1 MFILWLTL
9 QLLVAAG
16 GAAYILF
23 AGRKRDSAATQG
35 WRQRWL
41 LAGVLPGLAAVGWLA
56 GGHYAEEKDAAMR
69 AEVLLRT
76 MALAGTVDP
85 ELVKALTFTSSDTTN
100 PAFRTLRGQMIA
112 FARAVRQRSVYSMVI
127 RNGVILFGPESLPVG
142 DPLASA
148 PGTMYEQPR
157 PEDWNA
163 LRNGTVAVFGPVTDE
178 YGTFVSAVAPVTDGR
193 TGEVLMVIGCDT
205 LAEDWG
211 AEVARQRAIPI
222 QITTVLM
229 LMVLGGI
236 RLASHA
242 RDLESQARELEASR
256 SAAVRHLE
264 EARAAE
270 VQLRKLS
277 CAVEQSPACV
287 VITDLKGQIEY
298 VNPKFTEVTGYSFQE
313 AVGQN
318 PRVLK
323 SGHMPPEG
331 YRELWQTITSG
342 REWRGEFQ
350 NRKKD
355 GELYWELASISPIRD
370 SAGVITHFLAV
381 KEDITARK
389 QAEAFAQSAQSQ
401 VEDVNLQLEMAIGRA
416 NGLAVQAEMASIA
429 KSQFL
434 ASMSHE
440 IRTPM
445 NGVIGMTGL
454 LLDTPLN
461 SEQRRYAQVVR
472 SSAESLLSLINDI
485 LDFSKI
491 EAKRLELEL
500 LDFDLAATMEDA
512 VELLAFRASEKGL
525 ELTCLVEPDVP
536 CALRGDPGRLR
547 QIVLNLAGNALKFT
561 HKGEIS
567 IRVRL
572 HSREADRVTLRFAV
586 RDTGIGI
593 PADKIGLLFNKFS
606 QVDASTTRQYG
617 GTGLGLAI
625 SKQLSELMGGEI
637 GVDSVEGKGSEFWFT
652 ARLEPQPEG
661 AGTVAPSG
669 EELRGVRVLIV
680 DDNATN
686 REILNTRLTSW
697 GMGATEAAEGS
708 HALQLLRLALEE
720 GEPYRLAVVDR
731 QMPGMDGE
739 ALGQAIRSDRRL
751 ADLKLVML
759 SSLAS
764 AEDARR
770 LAEIGF
776 DAYLTKPTRHLELRA
791 ALIQVLMRRTGEI
804 LQPRA
809 IAAHG
814 ADRNLQNLFA
824 DRKARILLV
833 EDNITNQQVAQGIL
847 KKLGLSAD
855 AVANG
860 AEAVKTLKSIPYD
873 LVLMDVQMPVMDG
886 YEATRQIRD
895 PKSAARDPNTPII
908 AMTAHAM
915 ASDREQCLAAG
926 MNDYVSKPIE
936 VRALVAALEK
946 WLKPSPAESAPS
958 DPGAPA
964 PCRRVASQ
972 DSGTSPQG
980 AGAPRTAG
988 PDACPGLELEFSQEP
1003 PESPQG
1009 LGVRPPSGALAA
1021 AELSEQSA
1029 GGRAHSKTLAR
1040 DSLPGPEARP
1050 VLDVESPHEPAA
1062 VVFNRAALMDRMM
1075 DDEELART
1083 VIEGF
1088 LGDLPGQIS
1097 TLKSLVTAGDAQ
1109 EAGRQAHK
1117 IKGASGTVGGE
1128 AMRAIAAAMEQAGK
1142 TGDLP
1147 TLALHLGELER
1158 QYAELENALAN
1169 DLKLAEP

>member
-1 MFILWLTL
+1 MFFLWVTI
-9 QLLVAAG
+9 QLLVVAG
-16 GAAYILF
+16 GVVYILY
-23 AGRKRDSAATQG
+23 AKRPRDAAATAG
-35 WRQRWL
+35 WRRHWL
-41 LAGVLPGLAAVGWLA
+41 LAGVLPVLAVVGWLA
-56 GGHYAEEKDAAMR
+56 AGHFASDKDAEMR
-69 AEVLLRT
+69 AEVLRKA

-85 ELVKALTFTSSDTTN
+85 ALVRSLTFSSADTTN
-100 PAFRTLRGQMIA
+100 AAFQTIRSQMIA
-112 FARAVRQRSVYSMVI
+112 FARAVGQRSVYSMAI
-127 RNGVILFGPESLPVG
+127 RNGAILFGPESLPVG
-142 DPLASA
+142 DPLASP
-148 PGTMYEQPR
+148 PGTVYEKPT
-157 PEDWNA
+157 PEDWKV
-163 LRNGTVAVFGPVTDE
+163 LRNGTAGVFGPVTDE
-178 YGTFVSAVAPVTDGR
+178 YGTFLSALAPVTDPR
-193 TGEVLMVIGCDT
+193 TGEVLMVVGCDT
-205 LAEDWG
+205 PAEDWH
-211 AEVARQRAIPI
+211 AQVAGQRAIPI
-222 QITTVLM
+222 QITTLLM
-229 LMVLGGI
+229 LILLGGI
-236 RLASHA
+236 RLVRRSKE
-242 RDLESQARELEASR
+242 LERQARELEESR
-256 SAAVRHLE
+256 SAALGHLE

-270 VQLRKLS
+270 AQLRKLS
-277 CAVEQSPACV
+277 RAVEQSPASV
-287 VITDLKGQIEY
+287 VITDLKGRIEY

-323 SGHMPPEG
+323 SGHTPPEG
-331 YRELWQTITSG
+331 YRELWETITSG
-342 REWRGEFQ
+342 REWRGEFH
-350 NRKKD
+350 NRRKNGD
-355 GELYWELASISPIRD
+355 LYWELASISPIRD

-389 QAEAFAQSAQSQ
+389 AAEAFAQSAQRQ
-401 VEDVNLQLEMAIGRA
+401 LEDANLQLEMAIGRA
-416 NGLAVQAEMASIA
+416 NELAVQAEMASIA

-461 SEQRRYAQVVR
+461 PEQRRYAQIVR

-491 EAKRLELEL
+491 EAKRLELEM

-512 VELLAFRASEKGL
+512 VELLAVRAREKGL
-525 ELTCLVEPDVP
+525 ELTCLVEPEVP

-561 HKGEIS
+561 HQGEIS

-572 HSREADRVTLRFAV
+572 EHREADRVMLRFSV

-637 GVDSVEGKGSEFWFT
+637 GVNSVEGKGSEFWFT
-652 ARLEPQPEG
+652 ARLELQPEG
-661 AGTVAPSG
+661 KGSATPSG
-669 EELRGVRVLIV
+669 DELRGVRVLIV

-697 GMGATEAAEGS
+697 GMRATEAAEGS
-708 HALQLLRLALEE
+708 HALQLLRLAQEE
-720 GEPYRLAVVDR
+720 GDPYRLAVVDR

-739 ALGQAIRSDRRL
+739 ALGQAIRGDHRA

-770 LAEIGF
+770 FAEIGF
-776 DAYLTKPTRHLELRA
+776 EAYLTKPTRHLELRA
-791 ALIQVLMRRTGEI
+791 ALTQVLTRRTGEI
-804 LQPRA
+804 LRPSAVGGRL
-809 IAAHG
+809 
-814 ADRNLQNLFA
+814 ADRDVQNLFA

-833 EDNITNQQVAQGIL
+833 EDNITNQQVALGIL

-860 AEAVKTLKSIPYD
+860 MEAVKALKSIPYD

-895 PKSAARDPNTPII
+895 PKTAVRNPNTPII

-926 MNDYVSKPIE
+926 MNGYVAKPIE
-936 VRALVAALEK
+936 VRALVAVLEK
-946 WLKPSPAESAPS
+946 WLPPNLAKSAQPEPGSGGCESAPS
-958 DPGAPA
+958 DCAPDSAPTHGNHDLSQVQGAQQSGDSLHDLA
-964 PCRRVASQ
+964 MASQ
-972 DSGTSPQG
+972 EFKGSKDGSDSN
-980 AGAPRTAG
+980 R
-988 PDACPGLELEFSQEP
+988 DRLEFTGS
-1003 PESPQG
+1003 SS
-1009 LGVRPPSGALAA
+1009 GVMGAARNA
-1021 AELSEQSA
+1021 QISA
-1029 GGRAHSKTLAR
+1029 VG
-1040 DSLPGPEARP
+1040 
-1050 VLDVESPHEPAA
+1050 HEPSP
-1062 VVFNRAALMDRMM
+1062 VVFNRTALLERMM
-1075 DDEELART
+1075 NDEELARS
-1083 VIEGF
+1083 VIEGY
-1088 LGDLPGQIS
+1088 LGDMPGQIS
-1097 TLKSLVTAGDAQ
+1097 TLKSFVAVGDAQ
-1109 EAGRQAHK
+1109 AAGRQAHK

-1128 AMRAIAAAMEQAGK
+1128 ALRAIAAALEEAGK
-1142 TGDLP
+1142 AGSLP
-1147 TLALHLGELER
+1147 TLVGRLGELER
-1158 QYAELENALAN
+1158 QYAQLEKALA
-1169 DLKLAEP
+1169 LEMQPAEKGG

>member
-1 MFILWLTL
+1 MFIFWLTF

-16 GAAYILF
+16 GVAFIVF
-23 AGRKRDSAATQG
+23 VGRRRGSAAPQG
-35 WRQRWL
+35 GKRRCL

-56 GGHYAEEKDAAMR
+56 AGHFAEEKGAAMR
-69 AEVLLRT
+69 DEVLRKAV
-76 MALAGTVDP
+76 ALAGTVNP
-85 ELVKALTFTSSDTTN
+85 ELVKSLTFSSADTTN
-100 PAFRTLRGQMIA
+100 AAFQTLRSQMIA
-112 FARAVRQRSVYSMVI
+112 FARAVGQRSIYSMAV
-127 RNGVILFGPESLPVG
+127 RNGSILFGPESLPVG
-142 DPLASA
+142 DPLASS
-148 PGTMYEQPR
+148 PGTVYEEPR

-163 LRNGTVAVFGPVTDE
+163 LRNGAAAVFGPVTDE
-178 YGTFVSAVAPVTDGR
+178 YGTFLSALAPVTDGR

-205 LAEDWG
+205 PADDWQSQI
-211 AEVARQRAIPI
+211 ARHRAIPI
-222 QITTVLM
+222 QFTTVLM

-236 RLASHA
+236 SLTGRA
-242 RDLESQARELEASR
+242 RELESQARELEASR

-264 EARAAE
+264 EAQAAE
-270 VQLRKLS
+270 AKLRKLS
-277 CAVEQSPACV
+277 RAVEQSPVSV
-287 VITDLKGQIEY
+287 VITDLKGRIEY
-298 VNPKFTEVTGYSFQE
+298 VNPKFTEVTGYSSQE
-313 AVGQN
+313 AAGQN
-318 PRVLK
+318 PRLLK

-331 YRELWQTITSG
+331 YRELWETIKSG
-342 REWRGEFQ
+342 REWQGEFH
-350 NRKKD
+350 NRKKT

-370 SAGVITHFLAV
+370 SAGVITHYLAV
-381 KEDITARK
+381 KEDITRRK
-389 QAEAFAQSAQSQ
+389 EAEAFAQSAQSQ
-401 VEDVNLQLEMAIGRA
+401 LEDANVQLEMAIGRA

-461 SEQRRYAQVVR
+461 SEQRRYAQIVR

-491 EAKRLELEL
+491 EANKLALEL

-512 VELLAFRASEKGL
+512 VELLAVRAREKGL
-525 ELTCLVEPDVP
+525 ELTCLVEPNVP

-561 HKGEIS
+561 HQGEIS

-572 HSREADRVTLRFAV
+572 QNREADRVTLRFSV

-637 GVDSVEGKGSEFWFT
+637 GVTSEEGKGSEFWFT

-661 AGTVAPSG
+661 TGTATPSG
-669 EELRGVRVLIV
+669 EELRDVRVLIV

-686 REILNTRLTSW
+686 REILNTRLASW
-697 GMGATEAAEGS
+697 GMGVVETEEGKQ
-708 HALQLLRLALEE
+708 ALELLQLAHADGKPFRI
-720 GEPYRLAVVDR
+720 AVVDR

-739 ALGQAIRSDRRL
+739 ALGRAIRSDRRL

-759 SSLAS
+759 SSLATT
-764 AEDARR
+764 EDAQRFT
-770 LAEIGF
+770 EIGF
-776 DAYLTKPTRHLELRA
+776 EAYLTKPTRHLELRA
-791 ALIQVLMRRTGEI
+791 ALTQLLTRQGGETV
-804 LQPRA
+804 QPHA
-809 IAAHG
+809 IAARYT
-814 ADRNLQNLFA
+814 DRDQRNLFA
-824 DRKARILLV
+824 GRKARILLV
-833 EDNITNQQVAQGIL
+833 EDNTTNQQVALGIL

-873 LVLMDVQMPVMDG
+873 LILMDIQMPVMDG
-886 YEATRQIRD
+886 YEATKHIRD
-895 PKSAARDPNTPII
+895 PKSATLVPAVPII

-915 ASDREQCLAAG
+915 ASDREQCLEAG

-946 WLKPSPAESAPS
+946 WLKPNEPDCLVSTVEPAKTSAPS
-958 DPGAPA
+958 
-964 PCRRVASQ
+964 
-972 DSGTSPQG
+972 
-980 AGAPRTAG
+980 AG
-988 PDACPGLELEFSQEP
+988 DAAIP
-1003 PESPQG
+1003 
-1009 LGVRPPSGALAA
+1009 
-1021 AELSEQSA
+1021 
-1029 GGRAHSKTLAR
+1029 
-1040 DSLPGPEARP
+1040 
-1050 VLDVESPHEPAA
+1050 
-1062 VVFNRAALMDRMM
+1062 VFNRAALMDRMM
-1075 DDEELART
+1075 NDEELTRT

-1088 LGDLPGQIS
+1088 LGDMPGQINQFRRH
-1097 TLKSLVTAGDAQ
+1097 VEAGEVQ

-1128 AMRAIAAAMEQAGK
+1128 VVRALASELEQAGK
-1142 TGDLP
+1142 AGDLAVISSRMGALEDEFAQLEQALMRELD
-1147 TLALHLGELER
+1147 LAKQSE
-1158 QYAELENALAN
+1158 
-1169 DLKLAEP
+1169 